1 MGEIEGKIY
10 KNWQIVDDIPHEA
23 RLERYGID
31 FGYTN
36 DPTAIVAIY
45 YYNGGYIFN
54 EIVFQTGMSNKQIA
68 DTLINLPKA
77 LVVADSAEPK
87 SIDEIRS
94 YGINIIGA
102 VKGKDSV
109 RHGIATV
116 QNEYHQSNQ
125 TKREYN
131 Q

>member
-1 MGEIEGKIY
+1 MKPLDENSRKSIETRKNRKGWWRVYGLGLLGGIGGKIY

-31 FGYTN
+31 FGCTN

-77 LVVADSAEPK
+77 LVVADGAGPK
-87 SIDEIRS
+87 
-94 YGINIIGA
+94 A
-102 VKGKDSV
+102 
-109 RHGIATV
+109 
-116 QNEYHQSNQ
+116 
-125 TKREYN
+125 
-131 Q
+131 